1 MFQEVPQSPC
11 PLSLMWGGCWITA
24 PSLAGALRGCF
35 AVFSRTRISMY
46 QCPLGATCLH
56 TPSLTLSFSFLCQM
70 LHLKK
75 VFFKMFS
82 VSDFLKKN
90 NNKTPHRVFLA
101 PGRVWGYSPCPGRPQ
116 HGDVSPRLP
125 VTGRA
130 GIWAPSLQSSILMLQ
145 PPHVGAGAE
154 TSKDGKAVVTCVS
167 QWPVPRSAACPAR
180 PLGLLTPTPSWQGSA
195 VLQRLRDMLL
205 CHLSPTITECW
216 KGS

>member
-24 PSLAGALRGCF
+24 SSLAGALRGYF

-82 VSDFLKKN
+82 VSDFLKKKKQHN
-90 NNKTPHRVFLA
+90 TTSGFFSTREGMGVQPLPWQA
-101 PGRVWGYSPCPGRPQ
+101 PAW
-116 HGDVSPRLP
+116 
-125 VTGRA
+125 
-130 GIWAPSLQSSILMLQ
+130 
-145 PPHVGAGAE
+145 
-154 TSKDGKAVVTCVS
+154 
-167 QWPVPRSAACPAR
+167 
-180 PLGLLTPTPSWQGSA
+180 
-195 VLQRLRDMLL
+195 
-205 CHLSPTITECW
+205 
-216 KGS
+216 